1 MVALR
6 VGVGKETGPG
16 ERRVAL
22 VPDAVGRLKEM
33 GLHVLVESG
42 AGAGAWHP
50 DSAYGEAGAEVV
62 SAAELYERADV
73 IVTVRRPDTAALR
86 EGQTVIGM
94 LRPFGDPGYIGEL
107 AAKHV
112 TAIAFEGLPR
122 TLSAAQ
128 TMDAM
133 TSQDNIAGYKA
144 AVLAADTYGRFFP
157 LLVTAAGTARPAQ
170 VLVLG
175 AGVAGLQAIGTA
187 RRLGAVVSGYDI
199 RPEAEGDIT
208 SLGAT
213 FLRLTSGP
221 QGSGQGG
228 YARALTPEEQ
238 RAQQEELTR
247 HIARHDVVITTARVP
262 GRRPPLLVTEAAT
275 KDMRAGSVIVDL
287 AASEL
292 GGNVEESR
300 PGETVVTDNGVTV
313 IGAAELAATMPS
325 AASTAYSSNVR
336 ALLGHLVR
344 DGALAIDLDDPIQAG
359 VVITHAG
366 EIVHP
371 AFGGNEP

>member
-6 VGVGKETGPG
+6 VGVGKETAAG

-22 VPDAVGRLKEM
+22 VPDAVGRLREM
-33 GLHVLVESG
+33 GLHVLIESG
-42 AGAGAWHP
+42 AGEAAWHP
-50 DSAYGEAGAEVV
+50 DSAYREAGAEVV
-62 SAAELYERADV
+62 ATSELYERADV
-73 IVTVRRPDTAALR
+73 VVTVRRPDTAALR
-86 EGQTVIGM
+86 DGQTVIGM
-94 LRPFGDPGYIGEL
+94 LRPFGDPDYVREL
-107 AAKHV
+107 AAKNV

-122 TLSAAQ
+122 TISAAQ

-144 AVLAADTYGRFFP
+144 AVLAAATYGRFFP

-187 RRLGAVVSGYDI
+187 RRLGAVVTGYDI
-199 RPEAEGDIT
+199 RPEAEGEIT

-213 FLRLTSGP
+213 FLKLGAGP
-221 QGSGQGG
+221 DGAGQGG

-238 RAQQEELTR
+238 RAQQEELAR

-262 GRRPPLLVTEAAT
+262 GRRPPLLVTEAAI
-275 KDMRAGSVIVDL
+275 KGMRAGSVVVDL

-300 PGETVVTDNGVTV
+300 PGETIVTDNGVTV

-325 AASTAYSSNVR
+325 AASTAYASNVR

-371 AFGGNEP
+371 AFGGES